1 MAMNILYHR
10 VRASVFKSW
19 EDLKLKCEL
28 EWPEWQKVATHQ
40 TSILKSQ
47 SLTIFLKI
55 NHKADNFHN

>member
-47 SLTIFLKI
+47 SLTIF
-55 NHKADNFHN
+55 